1 MNSRISV
8 CISAFVCVTDI
19 AYWTRSLSARDRL
32 QRLTSAHPHPNLAGD
47 EVILDE
53 QTRRLLDDSHL
64 LIATQRLVLLDIIGQ
79 GPFIVSC
86 KAITRI
92 FFFGG
97 GELGFLQLLLSFSI
111 HFPFSFNQSIDLRL
125 LAAWQNA
132 GQKYTEV
139 IHIAIVQDRVMCLI
153 FVFIKHSCNE
163 VGVWQAWSVWWQ
175 LPSEF
180 LSFPRFEMAP
190 KI

>member
-1 MNSRISV
+1 MSKFNEQSHLCLYICV
-8 CISAFVCVTDI
+8 CVYVTDI

-32 QRLTSAHPHPNLAGD
+32 QHLTSGHPHPNLAGD

-97 GELGFLQLLLSFSI
+97 GGVGVSPVTSFLFHPFFLLF
-111 HFPFSFNQSIDLRL
+111 QSINRSSFIS
-125 LAAWQNA
+125 
-132 GQKYTEV
+132 GMTERRPE
-139 IHIAIVQDRVMCLI
+139 IHRSNTHSNSSGSSYVPNICLYKA
-153 FVFIKHSCNE
+153 FV
-163 VGVWQAWSVWWQ
+163 
-175 LPSEF
+175 
-180 LSFPRFEMAP
+180 
-190 KI
+190 